1 MVQIN
6 FARKEVSCKIVFY
19 GPGMSGKTTNLQVIH
34 QKAPKESKGDLIA
47 IATEGDRTLFFDFL
61 PLDLGKVKGMNTKFQ
76 LYTVPGQVY
85 YASTRKLV
93 LQGADGVVFV
103 ADSQTKKLEENLE
116 SLKDLETSLK
126 EYGMDIK
133 EFPLVIQWNKRDLP
147 DAAEVPWL
155 EEKINWVKAPTTEG
169 VAARGEGVMQTLKLT
184 AKLVLDRINA
194 KGSEISASAA
204 PAAVAPT
211 AAPKKEEALVAKVNG
226 DTVAKTYFV
235 NYCQTQYRLAA
246 PGEVEDFKH
255 FSREEELTQLNA
267 LINQMLLMQEAKEN
281 AMSIDKKQLEAQV
294 VAFAKKFGSM
304 EKFNQ
309 WLAARHLTMDAVK
322 NEAVKNIVIT
332 MMLKNK
338 FGDVAAELSVAP
350 EEAKTYFDSHQQA
363 FPGGLEKHQER
374 IVQILKNK
382 KKRKMLDDLFS
393 ELRKG
398 AKIEI
403 FEDKL

>member
-6 FARKEVSCKIVFY
+6 FARREISCKIVFY

-61 PLDLGKVKGMNTKFQ
+61 PLDLGQVKGMNTKFQ

-103 ADSQTKKLEENLE
+103 ADSQKKKLDENIE
-116 SLKDLETSLK
+116 ALKDLETSLK
-126 EYGMDIK
+126 EYGIDMK
-133 EFPLVIQWNKRDLP
+133 SFPLVIQWNKRDLP
-147 DAAEVPWL
+147 DAAEIPWL
-155 EEKINWVKAPTTEG
+155 DEHINWTKAVTTEA
-169 VAARGEGVMQTLKLT
+169 VAARGDGVMQTLKVA
-184 AKLVLDRINA
+184 AKLVLDHINS
-194 KGSEISASAA
+194 KGNEISGSS
-204 PAAVAPT
+204 PAAAATP
-211 AAPKKEEALVAKVNG
+211 AAPKKEEVLVALVNGGKVVRN
-226 DTVAKTYFV
+226 YFV
-235 NYCQTQYRLAA
+235 NYCQTQYRLTA
-246 PGEVEDFKH
+246 PGEVEDFKR
-255 FSREEELTQLNA
+255 FSREEELGQLNG
-267 LINQMLLMQEAKEN
+267 LINQMLLMQEAKKN
-281 AMSIDKKQLEAQV
+281 AMVIDKKAIEAQV
-294 VAFAKKFGSM
+294 VSFARKFGSM

-332 MMLKNK
+332 MMLKSK
-338 FGDVAAELSVAP
+338 YGDVAAGLAVAP
-350 EEAKTYFDSHQQA
+350 AEATAYYDSHQQA
-363 FPGGLEKHQER
+363 FPGGPEKNQER

-382 KKRKMLDDLFS
+382 KKKKMLDDLFAD
-393 ELRKG
+393 LRKD

>member
-6 FARKEVSCKIVFY
+6 FARREISCKIVFY

-61 PLDLGKVKGMNTKFQ
+61 PLDLGQVKGMNTKFQ

-103 ADSQTKKLEENLE
+103 ADSQTKKLEENIE
-116 SLKDLETSLK
+116 ALKDLETSLK
-126 EYGMDIK
+126 EYGIDMK
-133 EFPLVIQWNKRDLP
+133 SFPLVIQWNKRDLP
-147 DAAEVPWL
+147 DAAEIPWL
-155 EEKINWVKAPTTEG
+155 EEHINWTKAVTTEA
-169 VAARGEGVMQTLKLT
+169 VAARGDGVMQTLKVA
-184 AKLVLDRINA
+184 AKLVLDHINS
-194 KGSEISASAA
+194 KGNEISGSSPAHAA
-204 PAAVAPT
+204 PV
-211 AAPKKEEALVAKVNG
+211 APKKEEVLVALVNGGKV
-226 DTVAKTYFV
+226 DRTYFV

-246 PGEVEDFKH
+246 PGEVEDFKR
-255 FSREEELTQLNA
+255 FSREEELAQLNG
-267 LINQMLLMQEAKEN
+267 LINQMLLMQEAKKN
-281 AMSIDKKQLEAQV
+281 AMVIDKKQIEAQV
-294 VAFAKKFGSM
+294 VSFARKFGSM

-332 MMLKNK
+332 MMLKSK
-338 FGDVAAELSVAP
+338 YGDVAAGLAVAP
-350 EEAKTYFDSHQQA
+350 AEAAAYYDSHQTA
-363 FPGGLEKHQER
+363 FPGGPEKNQER
-374 IVQILKNK
+374 ITQILKNK
-382 KKRKMLDDLFS
+382 KKKKMLDDLFAA
-393 ELRKG
+393 LRKD